1 MKKVLLIGGLAMV
14 ALSSCKKTR
23 SCECTTTYNGAT
35 TETAIPVEG
44 TKSDAKTACSAY
56 ETNMNA
62 SNATYSA
69 LGVSYSASCE
79 VK

>member
-23 SCECTTTYNGAT
+23 SCECTYTVVGTSTTMAY
-35 TETAIPVEG
+35 PVEG
-44 TKSDAKTACSAY
+44 TKSDAKTLCSTY
-56 ETNMNA
+56 ETNLSA
-62 SNATYSA
+62 SGIS
-69 LGVSYSASCE
+69 SASCE

>member
-23 SCECTTTYNGAT
+23 SCECTQTTNGAT
-35 TETAIPVEG
+35 TTLAYPVEG
-44 TKSDAKTACSAY
+44 TKSDAKTACSTY
-56 ETNMNA
+56 ETNL
-62 SNATYSA
+62 SA
-69 LGVSYSASCE
+69 LSTSSASCE